1 MRLLAAALP
10 VALSP
15 ASTKLA
21 ALRAAWAQM
30 QDSVRAYDAS
40 IVLDGI
46 LVERMG
52 QRGLELIIGAKNDP
66 QWGPVILVGLGGVTA
81 EVMQDVRLLDADLSQ
96 AEIVAELNRLKSA
109 ALFHGFR
116 GAPALDVAAVAVLI
130 ERLGQV
136 LRGTPAIREIDLNPV
151 IVYPQG
157 QGVLA
162 LDALMLLDSAAL

>member
-1 MRLLAAALP
+1 MGGERGQMMAI
-10 VALSP
+10 
-15 ASTKLA
+15 
-21 ALRAAWAQM
+21 ALRGG
-30 QDSVRAYDAS
+30 DPVHLS
-40 IVLDGI
+40 ILYCLLPGGSQ
-46 LVERMG
+46 RRGMG